1 MSGRLLRTPH
11 PDPCILK
18 ASLARAED
26 AVMSWDRPSTLW
38 STETVGELG
47 RPSLVLP
54 RARTV
59 AWAALR
65 ARIRKVGRVQTI
77 REM

>member
-1 MSGRLLRTPH
+1 
-11 PDPCILK
+11 
-18 ASLARAED
+18 
-26 AVMSWDRPSTLW
+26 MSWDRPSTLW